1 MTTVALLLG
10 TLLILGWLISF
21 IPRNVQEV
29 VIIITALVGIILLSS
44 APVMIVAILFELDY
58 IKDFLNEIGFFT
70 MMVSG
75 IIIVIVMALFYQSF
89 NNTELDV
96 EDESEI

>member
-21 IPRNVQEV
+21 IPRNIQEV
-29 VIIITALVGIILLSS
+29 VIIITALVGIMLLSS

-58 IKDFLNEIGFFT
+58 IKDFLDEIGFFT

-89 NNTELDV
+89 NNTELGV
-96 EDESEI
+96 EEESEI